1 MIGVSQVDLA
11 TIIGLVGAMVIIIA
25 SMVLSGGVG
34 MFFDIPSVLIVIVGS
49 IFVVMAKFG
58 LGQFLSAG
66 KVAAKA
72 FMFKLPDPADMIDEI
87 VGLADEARKGGLLS
101 LEGKEVSSDFLQS
114 GIQLLVD
121 GHDPD
126 VVKTLL
132 SKDKDRAVERHT
144 LGAKI
149 FSSIADV
156 GPAMG
161 MIGTLVG
168 LVAMLS
174 NMDDP
179 KSIGPAMAVALLTTL
194 YGAMMA
200 NMIAIPIADKLSLRR
215 AEEDMT
221 KSLVIDALLAIQSG
235 QNPRV
240 IDSMLRNYL
249 PGSQRGKEDE

>member
-1 MIGVSQVDLA
+1 MDLA
-11 TIIGLVGAMVIIIA
+11 TLIGITGAIVIIVT

-34 MFFDIPSVLIVIVGS
+34 MFVDIPSVLIVIVGS
-49 IFVVMAKFG
+49 IFVVLAKFG

-66 KVAAKA
+66 KIAAKA
-72 FMFKLPDPADMIDEI
+72 FIFKSEDPVELIDEI

-101 LEGKEVSSDFLQS
+101 LEGKEVGSNFLQG

-132 SKDKDRAVERHT
+132 AKDKSQTVERHSIGAEIFRA
-144 LGAKI
+144 LG
-149 FSSIADV
+149 DV
-156 GPAMG
+156 APAMG

-194 YGAMMA
+194 YGAMLA
-200 NMIAIPIADKLSLRR
+200 NMIAIPIADKLSLRKG
-215 AEEDMT
+215 EEEMN
-221 KSLVIDALLAIQSG
+221 KNLIIDALLAIQAG

-249 PGSQRGKEDE
+249 PGKLRVKEEV